1 MLKQKRGPSRRKVI
15 LIGLD
20 SAPPEL
26 LLERFLDKMP
36 TIRRLVKNGISGRMR
51 SCDPPITVPAWMVMM
66 TGMDPGQLGIYGFR
80 NRKGWSY
87 SDYYL
92 TTSTMIKEKPIWE
105 IIAQK
110 GGMKSCLIGVPPS
123 YPVRPIMGNLISCFL
138 TPGLEKE
145 YTYPHELRDEV
156 AEIVGEY
163 EFDAAFRNDN
173 RDEILEAIRRMTNKR
188 FDLANYMIE
197 QKEWSFFM
205 LVEIGL
211 DRLHHT
217 FWKYFDDTHPRFE
230 SGNRFEMVLEDYY
243 ILLDKRIGELI
254 ESGGEDTI
262 IIIASDHGSKAM
274 KGAFCINEWLI
285 REGYLKLAERPEG
298 IVSIEDASV
307 DWDKT
312 KVWGWGG
319 YYSRIFF
326 NVKGRED
333 KGILTKEPGGDLDEL
348 VTELKEKITRLVDNR
363 GVPMKNTVFSPDELY
378 KTVNG
383 DPPDLMVY
391 LDDLNWRAAGT
402 IGHGKIY
409 LEENDTGPDDSV
421 HSMDGV
427 FILYD
432 PRERIRKDIGTISIM
447 DAAPTILRRIGLSI
461 PKDMI
466 GKPV

>member
-105 IIAQK
+105 IIAQT

-163 EFDAAFRNDN
+163 EFDAAFRSDN

-319 YYSRIFF
+319 YYS
-326 NVKGRED
+326 
-333 KGILTKEPGGDLDEL
+333 
-348 VTELKEKITRLVDNR
+348 
-363 GVPMKNTVFSPDELY
+363 
-378 KTVNG
+378 
-383 DPPDLMVY
+383 
-391 LDDLNWRAAGT
+391 
-402 IGHGKIY
+402 
-409 LEENDTGPDDSV
+409 
-421 HSMDGV
+421 
-427 FILYD
+427 
-432 PRERIRKDIGTISIM
+432 
-447 DAAPTILRRIGLSI
+447 
-461 PKDMI
+461 
-466 GKPV
+466 

>member
-1 MLKQKRGPSRRKVI
+1 MLKQKRSPSRRKVI

-105 IIAQK
+105 IIAQT

-145 YTYPHELRDEV
+145 YTYPHDLRDEV

-163 EFDAAFRNDN
+163 EFDAAFRSDN

-230 SGNRFEMVLEDYY
+230 SGNRFEMVLEEYY

-254 ESGGEDTI
+254 ENCGEDTI

-378 KTVNG
+378 KTVSG

-432 PRERIRKDIGTISIM
+432 PRERIRKDIGTMSIM

>member
-1 MLKQKRGPSRRKVI
+1 
-15 LIGLD
+15 
-20 SAPPEL
+20 
-26 LLERFLDKMP
+26 
-36 TIRRLVKNGISGRMR
+36 
-51 SCDPPITVPAWMVMM
+51 
-66 TGMDPGQLGIYGFR
+66 
-80 NRKGWSY
+80 
-87 SDYYL
+87 
-92 TTSTMIKEKPIWE
+92 
-105 IIAQK
+105 
-110 GGMKSCLIGVPPS
+110 
-123 YPVRPIMGNLISCFL
+123 
-138 TPGLEKE
+138 
-145 YTYPHELRDEV
+145 
-156 AEIVGEY
+156 
-163 EFDAAFRNDN
+163 
-173 RDEILEAIRRMTNKR
+173 
-188 FDLANYMIE
+188 
-197 QKEWSFFM
+197 M

-254 ESGGEDTI
+254 ENCGEDTI

-378 KTVNG
+378 KTVSG

-447 DAAPTILRRIGLSI
+447 DAAPTILHRIGLSI